1 MNEAELTSLSLAE
14 AAELIRRRA
23 ISPVELTQACLKRI
37 ERLDGKLISFITVSA
52 EQALKQAHQAEQELM
67 RSQAEESQA
76 LGILHG
82 IPLALKDLFE
92 TEGVRTTAGSL
103 FYSKYIPS
111 EDAAVVRKLRQ
122 AGALLLGKTNMHEI
136 ALGLTSVNPHYG
148 ACRNPWALER
158 VAGGSSGGSA
168 AALAARFC
176 PGALGTDTGGSI
188 RVPAAL
194 CGVVGLKPTFGR
206 VSLRGVIPL
215 SWNLDHV
222 GPMARRV
229 GDAALLLQVMA
240 GYDAREP
247 NSVNIPVEDYS
258 AQLKKGVKGWHIA
271 LAEDEYFAPT
281 EETVQQAVNQAAVV
295 LQKCGAHVERVAF
308 PGAHQAALANGLM
321 VVADAAAFHA
331 ERLRTQ
337 PGKFGS
343 DVLQRLKS
351 GAALPLIDYIQA
363 RRIQTQMRR
372 QFTEFFEVYDILL
385 TPTTPVVAPP
395 IEGPNAVE
403 LARLLTRYSAPFN
416 LTGLPAIT
424 VPCGFTAQGLPVG
437 LQMVAKPW
445 AEAQLLRAA
454 YAYEQATDWQAAE
467 PVL

>member
-1 MNEAELTSLSLAE
+1 MNEAELTALSLAE
-14 AAELIRRRA
+14 AAELVRRRV
-23 ISPVELTQACLKRI
+23 ISPRELTRACLERI
-37 ERLDGKLISFITVSA
+37 ERLDGKLTSFITVSA
-52 EQALKQAHQAEQELM
+52 ELALEQA
-67 RSQAEESQA
+67 RQAEEELVRNQGEASA
-76 LGILHG
+76 GLGCLHG
-82 IPLALKDLFE
+82 VPLALKDLFE

-103 FYSKYIPS
+103 FYDKYVPS
-111 EDAAVVRKLRQ
+111 ENAAVVEKLRQ
-122 AGALLLGKTNMHEI
+122 AGAILIGKTNMHEI
-136 ALGLTSVNPHYG
+136 ALGLTSNNPHYG
-148 ACRNPWALER
+148 ACHNPWALDH

-229 GDAALLLQVMA
+229 RDVALLLQVIA
-240 GYDAREP
+240 GYDAREA

-258 AQLKKGVKGWHIA
+258 VHIAKGVKGWHIA
-271 LAEDEYFAPT
+271 LAEDEYFAST
-281 EETVQQAVNQAAVV
+281 EETVQQAVSQAAEQ
-295 LQKCGAHVERVAF
+295 LEALGAHVERVPF

-337 PGKFGS
+337 PEKFGV
-343 DVLQRLKS
+343 DVLQRLNS
-351 GAALPLIDYIQA
+351 GAALPLNDYIQS
-363 RRIQTQMRR
+363 RRVQSQMRR
-372 QFTEFFEVYDILL
+372 QFAAFFEVYDILL
-385 TPTTPVVAPP
+385 LPTTPVVAPP

-403 LARLLTRYSAPFN
+403 LARLLTRYTAPFN
-416 LTGLPAIT
+416 LTGLPAISL
-424 VPCGFTAQGLPVG
+424 PCGFTAQGLPIG

-454 YAYEQATDWQAAE
+454 YAYEQDSEWHTME
-467 PVL
+467 PVF